1 MGYKKYKE
9 WGRPNCAKDADMDK
23 DKCCNCCCHCDC
35 GCGCK
40 KEEPKKDEKEEYYE
54 DGKVVFVFNT
64 CIDGD
69 VSITDSFRDNFKDNF
84 RDINDNFKIKDSFR
98 DAVIVKDIL
107 SHNAIEILSRNCV
120 DLMIDSARD
129 ILNEAFKNA
138 LNESLN
144 GINSDD
150 NSTDNST
157 EVSDNL
163 NHNFSCNKDSFEL
176 PIANQVSKSSSCAK
190 SEGGSTSTASNDAD
204 IMTDGGTAMSGILE
218 ELEIDVESAQD
229 EE

>member
-1 MGYKKYKE
+1 VGYNKYKE
-9 WGRPNCAKDADMDK
+9 WGRPSCAKDVDRDK
-23 DKCCNCCCHCDC
+23 EGGCNCCYCDC
-35 GCGCK
+35 HCK
-40 KEEPKKDEKEEYYE
+40 KEEPKKDEKEECCE
-54 DGKVVFVFNT
+54 DGKLVLVFNT

-69 VSITDSFRDNFKDNF
+69 VSINESFRDNLKDNF
-84 RDINDNFKIKDSFR
+84 RDISESFNLKDNFR

-138 LNESLN
+138 LNNSLN

-150 NSTDNST
+150 NSTINST

-163 NHNFSCNKDSFEL
+163 NHNFSCNKESFEL

-190 SEGGSTSTASNDAD
+190 SEGGSTSTANNDAD
-204 IMTDGGTAMSGILE
+204 IITDGLIPIPGLLE
-218 ELEIDVESAQD
+218 EVAIDVEPSED